1 MEQFREKMQQP
12 RQDGTPCRQREGKQ
26 KVAPVEK
33 DEEMEFQNAKR
44 ALKAIYGH
52 SDFESSDKEHHKALH
67 IMFGG
72 SWDITSRRV
81 VKTLCREIAAVVPA
95 PRTAPHHK
103 WMETLIS
110 FDASDCSKSMASTG
124 QLPLLISP
132 TITNIKLYHILIDGG
147 ASLNL
152 ISLAAFKKL

>member
-44 ALKAIYGH
+44 VLKAVYGH

-67 IMFGG
+67 IMFGVHG
-72 SWDITSRRV
+72 TSR
-81 VKTLCREIAAVVPA
+81 P
-95 PRTAPHHK
+95 
-103 WMETLIS
+103 
-110 FDASDCSKSMASTG
+110 
-124 QLPLLISP
+124 
-132 TITNIKLYHILIDGG
+132 G
-147 ASLNL
+147 ASSRHCAERLR
-152 ISLAAFKKL
+152 